1 MVAAISPAL
10 GSTWMDYGALRVAI
24 DLMITNINATFANI
38 LTLLGNT
45 DWLTSIIN
53 SNELQPII
61 DAVKASAITL
71 CVLFFLID
79 FFNKSL
85 NLQWVT
91 WENVIMFAIKVFV
104 AKIFIDKSPEICEMI
119 YSGFSSMVS
128 SAISAAGNMSSTPG
142 NTFYFIQPGDYE
154 ALWLTEKEAKRLTDP
169 LYQLPKLLDF
179 SPLLISIKSSLMGL
193 IIDFLLI
200 ICEVIVIGRIF
211 ELVVYSIIAPLPLA
225 TFASD
230 GLQEVGKGFLKSF
243 VAVSLQAMVLA
254 VMFIS
259 YIFITKA
266 FNNLNYINDDGAI
279 VKFFGS
285 FDGLVRILALTMGVM
300 QSGSW
305 AKRICNAM

>member
-1 MVAAISPAL
+1 MGSSWMNYAIIKATL
-10 GSTWMDYGALRVAI
+10 DAMI
-24 DLMITNINATFANI
+24 DAINAAFATILNI
-38 LTLLGNT
+38 LGNT
-45 DWLTSIIN
+45 DWLTTIIN
-53 SNELQPII
+53 SNELQPIL
-61 DAVKASAITL
+61 DAIKASAITL

-128 SAISAAGNMSSTPG
+128 SAISAAQTISASPG
-142 NTFYFIQPGDYE
+142 STFYFIKPGDYE
-154 ALWLTEKEAKRLTDP
+154 ALWLTEEEAIRVKDSLH
-169 LYQLPKLLDF
+169 QFPKLLDF
-179 SPLLISIKSSLMGL
+179 TPLLINIKASLMGL
-193 IIDFLLI
+193 IINLLLI

-230 GLQEVGKGFLKSF
+230 GLQEIGKGFLKSF
-243 VAVSLQAMVLA
+243 VAVSLQAMVIAL
-254 VMFIS
+254 MFIA
-259 YIFITKA
+259 YISIVNT
-266 FNNLNYINDDGAI
+266 FNSHNIQL
-279 VKFFGS
+279 GS
-285 FDGLVRILALTMGVM
+285 FDGLVRVLALTMGVM

-305 AKRICNAM
+305 AKKICNAM